1 MVPELLKVELP
12 TFEDVTKGCFFDELD
27 SQNPETIRYAC
38 ADSDYALRLYHVFN
52 NWFDE
57 YLVLTPITDGFDV
70 FADNLPG
77 YEVSEVRISLF
88 IKSNYIQRKNQIT
101 KLLLLSGFT
110 ITGRWYVE
118 YEQDTGYHHYA
129 IDVAKEYK
137 FLGGDRLGNNR
148 P

>member
-1 MVPELLKVELP
+1 MSGSILFDLKHVLLALDIPIETG
-12 TFEDVTKGCFFDELD
+12 TFKD
-27 SQNPETIRYAC
+27 PAP
-38 ADSDYALRLYHVFN
+38 
-52 NWFDE
+52 DE

-88 IKSNYIQRKNQIT
+88 TKSNYIKRKNQIT

-129 IDVAKEYK
+129 LDVAKEYK
-137 FLGGDRLGNNR
+137 F
-148 P
+148 